1 MDLTTLERYVLD
13 EWIFIPVMLLISVWA
28 FGLGFI
34 TGMIIA
40 HI

>member
-13 EWIFIPVMLLISVWA
+13 EWIFIPVSILVMLWA
-28 FGLGFI
+28 FSLGFI
-34 TGMIIA
+34 IGLIIA

>member
-1 MDLTTLERYVLD
+1 MDLTSLEPYILD

-28 FGLGFI
+28 FGIGLI
-34 TGMIIA
+34 LGMIIA